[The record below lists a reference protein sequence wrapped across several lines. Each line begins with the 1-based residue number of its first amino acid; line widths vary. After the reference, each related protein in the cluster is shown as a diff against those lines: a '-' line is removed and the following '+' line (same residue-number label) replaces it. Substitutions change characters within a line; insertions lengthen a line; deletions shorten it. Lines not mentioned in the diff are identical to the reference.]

1 MKALTS
7 MATRHLL
14 AELLA
19 DHAVELTA
27 TGGVDAEQ
35 RVSGGKAVDLV
46 FLSSAALTRLS
57 ASGAIDAE
65 TITPLVRSEVA
76 VAVPSGSD
84 EPAMRPTGT
93 AFSDAQGVRDAL
105 RSAASV
111 GYSTGPSGSALVR
124 MVEQWGLADELGD
137 RLRQA
142 PPGVPVARLIAAGEV
157 DLGFQQLSELVGE
170 PGVRILGVLPGD
182 CAIETTF
189 SGAVATTAKEP
200 DAARRILASL
210 AAIDA
215 EPAKR
220 RHAFHPA

>member
-35 RVSGGKAVDLV
+35 RVSDGEAVDLV
-46 FLSSAALTRLS
+46 FLSSAALTRL
-57 ASGAIDAE
+57 AAGGAVDAA

-84 EPAMRPTGT
+84 EPAAQRAGT
-93 AFSDAQGVRDAL
+93 AFSDAQRLRDAL
-105 RSAASV
+105 RAAPSV
-111 GYSTGPSGSALVR
+111 GYSTGPSGNALVR
-124 MVEQWGLADELGD
+124 MIEQWGLADELGD

-170 PGVRILGVLPGD
+170 PGVQILGVLPGD

>member
-27 TGGVDAEQ
+27 AGGVDAEQ
-35 RVSGGKAVDLV
+35 RVSGGEALGLV
-46 FLSSAALTRLS
+46 FLSAAALSRL
-57 ASGAIDAE
+57 ATSGAVDAE
-65 TITPLVRSEVA
+65 TITPLVHSEVA

-84 EPAMRPTGT
+84 EPAARPRGT
-93 AFSDAQGVRDAL
+93 AFSDAQGVREAL
-105 RSAASV
+105 RSATSV
-111 GYSTGPSGSALVR
+111 GYSTGPSGTALVH
-124 MVEQWGLADELGD
+124 MIEQWGLTDELGD

-142 PPGVPVARLIAAGEV
+142 PPGVPVAHLVAAGKAG
-157 DLGFQQLSELVGE
+157 LGFQQLSELVGE
-170 PGVRILGVLPGD
+170 PGVRILGVLPRD

-189 SGAVATTAKEP
+189 SGAVATTATDS

-210 AAIDA
+210 ADVDA

-220 RHAFHPA
+220 RHAFRPA